1 MVLSLHVPLWDPDFI
16 TSPNIVHILQYAARI
31 VSEGVPIFLT
41 INGMLLL
48 KKSTFSLKQHC
59 KKMLR
64 IFAVFLLWGILLVCV
79 GCITSGEKITVNGV
93 FQYIILT
100 VVGSKYTGV
109 LWFLQNLLGVYLIFP
124 LLWYTY
130 TEHENIFEYFFWIVF
145 VFAEGVNA
153 IGLVRDIVAAYRD
166 VTDINNIINAIMR
179 FSSIGDL
186 WYVFYFCLGGMIWKY
201 REKLI
206 AKRKKWIVI
215 GVFSWIGALGY
226 AVCLSEKTGVLYS
239 ASFNYSSLFML
250 LFLLGLFAL
259 FLPYQ
264 KRNNLVDAFI
274 ASIGKNTFGIYLS
287 HCIFI
292 FTLQR
297 FWTYSGFV
305 ERLIAFCIVFASSY
319 VFTVIIN
326 RIPGLCKIIQI

>member
-1 MVLSLHVPLWDPDFI
+1 MVCILFLSRR
-16 TSPNIVHILQYAARI
+16 N
-31 VSEGVPIFLT
+31 
-41 INGMLLL
+41 
-48 KKSTFSLKQHC
+48 
-59 KKMLR
+59 
-64 IFAVFLLWGILLVCV
+64 
-79 GCITSGEKITVNGV
+79 
-93 FQYIILT
+93 
-100 VVGSKYTGV
+100 
-109 LWFLQNLLGVYLIFP
+109 
-124 LLWYTY
+124 
-130 TEHENIFEYFFWIVF
+130 
-145 VFAEGVNA
+145 
-153 IGLVRDIVAAYRD
+153 
-166 VTDINNIINAIMR
+166 
-179 FSSIGDL
+179 DL
-186 WYVFYFCLGGMIWKY
+186 EIQG
-201 REKLI
+201 KLI

-215 GVFSWIGALGY
+215 GALSWIGALGY

-326 RIPGLCKIIQI
+326 RIPGLCKIVQI

>member
-1 MVLSLHVPLWDPDFI
+1 M
-16 TSPNIVHILQYAARI
+16 
-31 VSEGVPIFLT
+31 
-41 INGMLLL
+41 
-48 KKSTFSLKQHC
+48 
-59 KKMLR
+59 
-64 IFAVFLLWGILLVCV
+64 
-79 GCITSGEKITVNGV
+79 
-93 FQYIILT
+93 
-100 VVGSKYTGV
+100 
-109 LWFLQNLLGVYLIFP
+109 
-124 LLWYTY
+124 
-130 TEHENIFEYFFWIVF
+130 
-145 VFAEGVNA
+145 
-153 IGLVRDIVAAYRD
+153 
-166 VTDINNIINAIMR
+166 TDINNIINAIMR

-215 GVFSWIGALGY
+215 GAFSWIGALGY

-250 LFLLGLFAL
+250 LFLLGLFAF

-326 RIPGLCKIIQI
+326 RIPGLCKIVQI